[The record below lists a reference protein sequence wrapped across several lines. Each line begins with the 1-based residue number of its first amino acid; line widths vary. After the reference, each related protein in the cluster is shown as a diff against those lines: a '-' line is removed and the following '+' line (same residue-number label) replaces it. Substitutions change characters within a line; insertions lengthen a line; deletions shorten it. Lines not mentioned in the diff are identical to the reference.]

1 MMSKILKLDAN
12 ERAKDYEAEII
23 ASIIQKSVLSKVSI
37 NRYPDAKAIKLRKAY
52 SKYSKIPYENL
63 VAGNGSDELIDL
75 AFSVFAQSKTV
86 VCFDPDF
93 SMYEVYS
100 KKYNAS
106 LIKVKTMKLED
117 LINAAR
123 INMASVI
130 VFSNPNNPTGKGFLK
145 SDVEQL
151 VKTFWGTVIVDEA
164 YMDFYNQSVSDLI
177 SKYDNLVITKT
188 CSKALGLAGIRVGFL
203 GSNSKNIDK
212 IEQIR
217 SPYNVNSLTQN
228 IATEI
233 LSYPKLI
240 TKYIKEVKCSRDD
253 LYSSLI
259 AEINDDE
266 TQIYESSANFIYMK
280 TKYSAD
286 IYEYL
291 LEKGILIRLFEDG
304 IRITVGNI
312 EDNVKLVSE
321 LKRAISLAKEERR
334 GYQNERAV

>member
-1 MMSKILKLDAN
+1 MMSNILKLDAN

-177 SKYDNLVITKT
+177 SKYDNLLITKT

-203 GSNSKNIDK
+203 GSESNNIDK
-212 IEQIR
+212 IEQVR
-217 SPYNVNSLTQN
+217 SPYNVNSLTQ
-228 IATEI
+228 
-233 LSYPKLI
+233 
-240 TKYIKEVKCSRDD
+240 KYC
-253 LYSSLI
+253 Y
-259 AEINDDE
+259 
-266 TQIYESSANFIYMK
+266 
-280 TKYSAD
+280 
-286 IYEYL
+286 
-291 LEKGILIRLFEDG
+291 
-304 IRITVGNI
+304 
-312 EDNVKLVSE
+312 
-321 LKRAISLAKEERR
+321 
-334 GYQNERAV
+334 